1 VNVTKIVSAEYS
13 DDISS
18 SIQRLRHI
26 RNQSST
32 INKESKP
39 QSIID
44 LSNNVPKAGL
54 RTFRD
59 EQTTC
64 RIISK

>member
-13 DDISS
+13 DD
-18 SIQRLRHI
+18 I